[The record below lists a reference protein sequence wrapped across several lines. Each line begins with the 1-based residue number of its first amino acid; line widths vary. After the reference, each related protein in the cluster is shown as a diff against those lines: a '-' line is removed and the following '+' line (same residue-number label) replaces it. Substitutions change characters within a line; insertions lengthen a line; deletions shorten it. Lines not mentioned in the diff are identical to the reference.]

1 MKKLIFIVI
10 ATIIV
15 VLTSFYFGY
24 IYARYEANSRAK
36 EMILNDEIP
45 NYYMEVWTVDYLIN
59 NANGDL
65 QKMLPKQ
72 KQNREFNKSNNLN
85 KY

>member
-1 MKKLIFIVI
+1 
-10 ATIIV
+10 
-15 VLTSFYFGY
+15 
-24 IYARYEANSRAK
+24 
-36 EMILNDEIP
+36 MILNDEIP

-65 QKMLPKQ
+65 QKMLPKA
-72 KQNREFNKSNNLN
+72 KQNRQSNKSNNLN

>member
-1 MKKLIFIVI
+1 MKKSIFIAISTV
-10 ATIIV
+10 IV
-15 VLTSFYFGY
+15 VLSSFYFGY
-24 IYARYEANSRAK
+24 KYARYEANSRAK

-65 QKMLPKQ
+65 QKMLPKA
-72 KQNREFNKSNNLN
+72 KQNRQSNKSNNLN

>member
-1 MKKLIFIVI
+1 MKKSILI
-10 ATIIV
+10 IIISLLS
-15 VLTSFYFGY
+15 LTASFYLGY
-24 IYARYEANSRAK
+24 NQSKREANNRAK

-65 QKMLPKQ
+65 QKMLPKP
-72 KQNREFNKSNNLN
+72 KQNRKSNKLY